1 MSIGDCMSKIDSND
15 LIDIFK
21 EEVTKKNK
29 KELKKQK
36 KLEKKL
42 EKKENIEFEKLA
54 KKAKEKEEKK
64 KVEKSQSKK
73 EKTIEKVDE
82 RNESVFAFLYD
93 TVFGFFL
100 TLLLFCSIGFISI
113 TLYNDNSIKNIIQ
126 MTSLG
131 VFVVFYIISMTTK
144 KEGIKKIAAII
155 ANSAICL
162 AMAYS
167 LYIA

>member
-1 MSIGDCMSKIDSND
+1 MSKIDSND

-29 KELKKQK
+29 KEVKKQK

-54 KKAKEKEEKK
+54 KKAKEKELQKEESKK
-64 KVEKSQSKK
+64 K
-73 EKTIEKVDE
+73 IEKQDVK
-82 RNESVFAFLYD
+82 NESVFAFLYD
-93 TVFGFFL
+93 TTFGFFL
-100 TLLLFCSIGFISI
+100 ILLLFCSIGFIGI
-113 TLYNDNSIKNIIQ
+113 TLYNDNSLKNIIQ
-126 MTSLG
+126 MSLIG
-131 VFVVFYIISMTTK
+131 VFVIFYIISMTTK
-144 KEGIKKIAAII
+144 KDGIRKLSSII

-162 AMAYS
+162 EMAYS